1 MNKHLPRKRPRDVKS
16 RLAEVDETLR
26 KLVKLRKEMTL
37 SDPDWRPCAM
47 KAGGGNAASLRHR

>member
-37 SDPDWRPCAM
+37 SDPDWKAM
-47 KAGGGNAASLRHR
+47 RDEGRRW